1 MKFAKFLRTP
11 CFTEHLQWLLLTVW
25 GLQPATLLKMFIK
38 DIKDVWLRQRWFLVN
53 FAKILRTSFL
63 LTERLRMTASC
74 VYQWILRS
82 FPEHLF
88 YRAPFSTTRYSKK
101 LFHRCFLSIL
111 YKNEKYPFEGVHL
124 LKIPEN
130 CLWRICNEVARCQYV
145 SLQKKRLLHI
155 LHHVS
160 WLYFLRI
167 YLQKRLWKCAS
178 TISSR
183 KYKRQVVLLVIYSIM
198 IPLSQLS
205 SCWIWH
211 LTFSWVQFLSYKLKF
226 FFSCNNIDITRTVLF
241 MLFLLICSFSQI
253 CFVEQINGPVSIW

>member
-1 MKFAKFLRTP
+1 MQISQESTCVGVFFNKVVGPQNCNFIKKSLQHRFFPVKFAKFLRTP

-63 LTERLRMTASC
+63 LTERLRITASC

-82 FPEHLF
+82 FPEHFF

-130 CLWRICNEVARCQYV
+130 CLWR
-145 SLQKKRLLHI
+145 S
-155 LHHVS
+155 
-160 WLYFLRI
+160 
-167 YLQKRLWKCAS
+167 
-178 TISSR
+178 
-183 KYKRQVVLLVIYSIM
+183 
-198 IPLSQLS
+198 
-205 SCWIWH
+205 
-211 LTFSWVQFLSYKLKF
+211 
-226 FFSCNNIDITRTVLF
+226 
-241 MLFLLICSFSQI
+241 
-253 CFVEQINGPVSIW
+253 